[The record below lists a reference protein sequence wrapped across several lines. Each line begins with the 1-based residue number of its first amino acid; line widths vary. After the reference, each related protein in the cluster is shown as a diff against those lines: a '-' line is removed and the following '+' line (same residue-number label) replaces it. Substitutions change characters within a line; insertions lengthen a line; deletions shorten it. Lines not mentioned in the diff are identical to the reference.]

1 MQQQRVPPREPENW
15 FDDDFVADWLTRQE
29 SRVDERRRQFAMV
42 RSVILRSPDE
52 PFRYLNIGAGDGW
65 LDEGLLARFNRAEA
79 VLLDGSPAMGARATE
94 RLAAYAGRFQVVQG
108 DLLSPEW
115 KVGLDG
121 TFDLAVSTI
130 AIHNLEDPLRIR
142 DLYREAFPLMAAG
155 SLFVNL
161 DYVRGASN
169 DLGPVFR
176 WASADPDAGFSPVR
190 GYRPFAGTVD
200 EHLGWLREAGFAPA
214 ECFWKELRIAMF
226 GGFKGTIRVPA
237 AP

>member
-1 MQQQRVPPREPENW
+1 MQQRVPPREPENW
-15 FDDDFVADWLTRQE
+15 FDDSFVADWLVRQE
-29 SRVDERRRQFAMV
+29 ARVSERQRQFAMI
-42 RSVILRSPDE
+42 RSLILRAPDE
-52 PFRYLNIGAGDGW
+52 PFRYLNVGAGDGW
-65 LDEGLLARFNRAEA
+65 LDEGLLARFTRAEA
-79 VLLDGSPAMGARATE
+79 VLLDGSPAMIVRARE
-94 RLAAYAGRFQVVQG
+94 RLASYQGRFQAVEG
-108 DLLSPEW
+108 DLLSPDW
-115 KVGLDG
+115 RSAVSGS
-121 TFDLAVSTI
+121 FDLAVSTI

-142 DLYREAFPLMAAG
+142 DLYAEIFPLMAER

-169 DLGPVFR
+169 ELGPVFR

-200 EHLGWLREAGFAPA
+200 EHVGWLREAGFAPA

-226 GGFKGTIRVPA
+226 AGFKGPIRVPP

>member
-1 MQQQRVPPREPENW
+1 MQQRVPPREPENW
-15 FDDDFVADWLTRQE
+15 FDDSFVADWLVRQE
-29 SRVDERRRQFAMV
+29 ARVSERQRQFAMV
-42 RSVILRSPDE
+42 RSVILRAPDE
-52 PFRYLNIGAGDGW
+52 PFRYVNIGAGDGW
-65 LDEGLLARFNRAEA
+65 LDEGLLGRFTRAEA
-79 VLLDGSPAMGARATE
+79 LLVDGSPAMIARARE
-94 RLAAYAGRFQVVQG
+94 RLARYKGRFQVVDG
-108 DLLSPEW
+108 DLLGPRWRDAIPGS
-115 KVGLDG
+115 
-121 TFDLAVSTI
+121 FDLAVSTI

-142 DLYREAFPLMAAG
+142 DLYAEVFPLMAEG

-169 DLGPVFR
+169 ELGPVFR
-176 WASADPDAGFSPVR
+176 WASADPDAGFSAVR

-226 GGFKGTIRVPA
+226 GGFKGPIRVPP